1 MQVVTVLLLLIVA
14 ISVGERKSLDIAH
27 GLRYTLHMNKT
38 LLSLLL
44 VLNFVFGIA
53 AIAEPSHKENRKN
66 SLGVEQYYSNPNIYL
81 FGIIACVGDA
91 NCSILKDDKG
101 RKYTN
106 LKFWPYNTMSL
117 YEEPVLFCGD
127 VSEEFNGK
135 RGAIVI
141 TYRRQ
146 ATLNYKGIG
155 CHDLEG
161 VFEVP
166 SPDDNGGVR

>member
-1 MQVVTVLLLLIVA
+1 M
-14 ISVGERKSLDIAH
+14 
-27 GLRYTLHMNKT
+27 
-38 LLSLLL
+38 LL

-81 FGIIACVGDA
+81 FGIISCNGGEL

-106 LKFWPYNTMSL
+106 LKFQPYATMAM
-117 YEEPVLFCGD
+117 YEEAVLFCGD

-135 RGAIVI
+135 RGALVI

-166 SPDDNGGVR
+166 SPDEHTGGAR